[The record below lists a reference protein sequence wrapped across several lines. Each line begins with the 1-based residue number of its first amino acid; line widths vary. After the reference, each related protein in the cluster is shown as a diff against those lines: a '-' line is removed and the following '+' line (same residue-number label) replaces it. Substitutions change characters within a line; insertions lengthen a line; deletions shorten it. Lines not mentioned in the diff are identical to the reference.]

1 MAVIPRTCMEVPEE
15 ASGRIFCK
23 ENTDGVKAPT
33 YKGRKMLDPS
43 ADRREQACHSV
54 DGEHPDGGMSHQLH
68 LPPLERFQS
77 RPEDFQTPAHQAAE
91 NKSFFHHALRMP
103 EQKESHTC
111 L

>member
-1 MAVIPRTCMEVPEE
+1 MEVPEE

-54 DGEHPDGGMSHQLH
+54 DGEHPDGG
-68 LPPLERFQS
+68 
-77 RPEDFQTPAHQAAE
+77 AA
-91 NKSFFHHALRMP
+91 F
-103 EQKESHTC
+103 
-111 L
+111 